1 MNILG
6 IDLWM
11 PTPNRDTASQRVMQI
26 LLLLQKEANAITFA
40 GDDVSSHGRSSVD
53 QLQKEGISVLHTQF
67 DGPIEAYLE
76 QYGHEF
82 DLVIL
87 SRLEVGKKYID
98 RVRDFA
104 PQALIIYDTTDIH
117 FLRRFR
123 RAKVTGNIGMLKAAI
138 EAKQEE
144 LQIVRK
150 AHCTWVVSNEEKR
163 VLEKECPEAMIERLS
178 IIQEVQEYVPAFTD
192 RSDLLF
198 IGAFP
203 FHPNP
208 DAMEYYYNEIRP
220 LLASNLPG
228 VKTTVVGSSPPPWLL
243 DRNGPDF
250 RVTGFVPDLRPYLE
264 QCRLTIAPLRF
275 GAGVKG
281 KVILSLSY
289 GVPVVASSVGA
300 EGIPAM
306 EGQGIMVADNPHDFS
321 NKIATLYH
329 DEVLWKTISQNGRAI
344 VRKHFSL
351 ENARDAIR
359 RTFQGLGVG

>member
-1 MNILG
+1 MNILV

-11 PTPNRDTASQRVMQI
+11 PTPNRDTASQRVVQ
-26 LLLLQKEANAITFA
+26 LLRLLREGINSVTFA
-40 GDDVSSHGRSSVD
+40 GDDVSSHGRPSVH
-53 QLQKEGISVLHTQF
+53 QLQEEGISVLHTQF

-76 QYGHEF
+76 QFGHEF
-82 DLVIL
+82 DLIIL
-87 SRLEVGKKYID
+87 SRLEVGKKYINL
-98 RVRDFA
+98 VRDFA

-138 EAKQEE
+138 EAKQDE
-144 LQIVRK
+144 LQIVRN

-163 VLEKECPEAMIERLS
+163 ILEKECPEAMIERLS
-178 IIQEVQEYVPAFTD
+178 IIQEIQEYIPAFTD

-220 LLASNLPG
+220 LLAGNLPG
-228 VKTTVVGSSPPPWLL
+228 VKTTVVGSSPPQWLL

-250 RVTGFVPDLRPYLE
+250 QVTGFVPDLRPYLE
-264 QCRLTIAPLRF
+264 KCRLTIAPLRF

-281 KVILSLSY
+281 KVILSMSY
-289 GVPVVASSVGA
+289 GVPVVASSIAA
-300 EGIPAM
+300 EGILAV
-306 EGQGIMVADNPHDFS
+306 EGQDIMVADNPHNFS
-321 NKIATLYH
+321 EKIATLYQ
-329 DEVLWKTISQNGRAI
+329 DETLWQTISENGRDI
-344 VRKHFSL
+344 VREHFSK
-351 ENARDAIR
+351 ENARNALHRIYH
-359 RTFQGLGVG
+359 GLGVG